1 MAQNDKSQ
9 HGSLPKSDNDT
20 KQQQQSGTTRKPA
33 TDDQDM
39 ESRRQKSQTQKDW
52 GNAKNEND
60 DSRKDR

>member
-9 HGSLPKSDNDT
+9 HGSIPKSGNDT

-33 TDDQDM
+33 ADDQDM
-39 ESRRQKSQTQKDW
+39 ESRRQKSQQQKDW
-52 GNAKNEND
+52 GTKNEND